1 MKRFLLFVIAALL
14 VSSPVHAQNPLKKL
28 GERAKNAA
36 EQNIGN
42 KVEKGINDILNG
54 NVGKKEKNNDAKGQ
68 QEQPTQQTT
77 TSGQPAITTT
87 GNTTPSLTA
96 GDLGLPKNTDG
107 PQPQENA
114 LANASYTALIT
125 YPSHKQEIYYD
136 GAARRQ
142 YGVRQNEP
150 TTRSLLIA
158 DSLIVYNIDDAKK
171 TISVISLNGAEGARI
186 YQKND
191 YKKEV
196 VKYRDRWCILETY
209 VAQEHDA
216 QGATMQTRFA
226 VWKDIETGIT
236 LREDQNGGQM
246 QEISHITLGSF
257 PDKAFNLPQDYKI
270 TRMFDL
276 GQLMKDK
283 AAAENSED
291 PAAAA
296 RELGNNLGKYL
307 NKNHTK

>member
-1 MKRFLLFVIAALL
+1 MKRIALFITCIALTCASANAQSLLER
-14 VSSPVHAQNPLKKL
+14 L
-28 GERAKNAA
+28 GQRAKNAA

-42 KVEKGINDILNG
+42 KVEKGVNDLLNG
-54 NVGKKEKNNDAKGQ
+54 KMGTKEKNNDTKGR
-68 QEQPTQQTT
+68 QEQPAQQTAAP
-77 TSGQPAITTT
+77 GQPAIATAENKTV
-87 GNTTPSLTA
+87 PLTA

-114 LANASYTALIT
+114 LANASYIALIT
-125 YPSHKQEIYYD
+125 YPSHTQEIYFD

-150 TTRSLLIA
+150 TTRSLLIV

-171 TISVISLNGAEGARI
+171 TISVISLNGAVGARI

-209 VAQEHDA
+209 VAEEHDT
-216 QGATMQTRFA
+216 QGANMQTRFA

-246 QEISHITLGSF
+246 QEISNITLGSF
-257 PDKAFNLPQDYKI
+257 PDKAFNLPQNYKV
-270 TRMFDL
+270 T
-276 GQLMKDK
+276 
-283 AAAENSED
+283 
-291 PAAAA
+291 
-296 RELGNNLGKYL
+296 
-307 NKNHTK
+307 